1 MGKRGN
7 GEGSVRQRQDGT
19 WEARLTNDGKRI
31 SKYFKTRKEAAAW
44 LAEAVNHQNNGCFV
58 PPEKKTVGEWLNKW
72 FSTYS
77 VPGIED
83 TTAENYAMN
92 IRVHIIPGLGAIP
105 LQKLTMTDVQE
116 FFNAKAADGGRM
128 DGKEGGLSP
137 RTLQLVHTILHKS
150 LDQAVKEGLIYR
162 NPAQG
167 TTLPKNIKKKPVFWN
182 TDEVDRFLDVAEKDR
197 WFSVFYLELGTGLRR
212 GELLGLKWEDI
223 DFEEKTVTI
232 NRQLLQMVHG
242 YTIHEHAKSEAGDRT
257 VALPDDVI
265 ETLLFHKRRQDN
277 EKVFCG
283 NGYRDDGFIFAW
295 PDGRPI
301 HPKTFGKHFRELVKK
316 AGIRYVSFHAAG
328 RHTHATELLAAGATL
343 SQIQD
348 RLGHSRYQTTA
359 DFYAAVA
366 KELQR
371 DAADK
376 AQAVLMRRKK
386 KAETRVQDVSQKT
399 KTS

>member
-7 GEGSVRQRQDGT
+7 GEGSVRQRRDGT
-19 WEARLTNDGKRI
+19 WEARLTNDGRRI
-31 SKYFKTRKEAAAW
+31 SKYFNTRKEAAAW
-44 LAEAVNHQNNGCFV
+44 LAEAVNRQNNGSFV
-58 PPEKKTVGEWLNKW
+58 PPEKITVGEWMNKW
-72 FSTYS
+72 FTTYS

-83 TTAENYAMN
+83 TTAENYEMN
-92 IRVHIIPGLGAIP
+92 IRVHIVPCLGNIP
-105 LQKLTMTDVQE
+105 LQKLTMSDVQE
-116 FFNAKAADGGRM
+116 FFNAKATSGRM

-150 LDQAVKEGLIYR
+150 LNQAVKEGLIYR

-167 TTLPKNIKKKPVFWN
+167 TTLPKNVKKKPVYWN
-182 TDEVDRFLDVAEKDR
+182 TDEVDSFLDVAEGDR
-197 WFSVFYLELGTGLRR
+197 LFPAFYMELGTGLRR
-212 GELLGLKWEDI
+212 GELLGIMWIDI
-223 DFEEKTVTI
+223 DFQVKTATI
-232 NRQLLQMVHG
+232 HRQLVKLGNG
-242 YTIHEHAKSEAGDRT
+242 YTFHEYPKTEAGERVVT
-257 VALPDDVI
+257 LPDDVI

-277 EKVFCG
+277 EKAFCGAAYQGHDLVFC
-283 NGYRDDGFIFAW
+283 W
-295 PDGRPI
+295 EDGRPI
-301 HPKTFGKHFRELVKK
+301 NPKSFAKHFHSLVEK
-316 AGIRYVSFHAAG
+316 AGVRHISFHAAG

-376 AQAVLMRRKK
+376 AQVILTRRKK
-386 KAETRVQDVSQKT
+386 KAVPDVSQKT
-399 KTS
+399 KAN